1 MNLFEKIIISTCI
14 TLVVLIAGLLWW
26 SPLHANHNTS
36 VFGKD
41 TLECYLLGIQENW
54 LDQMLSNGEK
64 PIKHYCVY
72 KCENKIEYIAELEDV
87 KGCQFNRTI
96 YHTEIWGGHL
106 HKVTKDKKYR
116 EYTDQLWG
124 KDINNKK
131 KDCKCTP

>member
-1 MNLFEKIIISTCI
+1 MNVFEKTIIIFCI
-14 TLVVLIAGLLWW
+14 VLTTLIAGLLW
-26 SPLHANHNTS
+26 STPLHANHN
-36 VFGKD
+36 VGKD
-41 TLECYLLGIQENW
+41 TLECHLLGIQENW
-54 LDQMLSNGEK
+54 LDQVLSNGEK

-72 KCENKIEYIAELEDV
+72 KCENKIEYIAELENV

-124 KDINNKK
+124 KELYNKER
-131 KDCKCTP
+131 DCECAP